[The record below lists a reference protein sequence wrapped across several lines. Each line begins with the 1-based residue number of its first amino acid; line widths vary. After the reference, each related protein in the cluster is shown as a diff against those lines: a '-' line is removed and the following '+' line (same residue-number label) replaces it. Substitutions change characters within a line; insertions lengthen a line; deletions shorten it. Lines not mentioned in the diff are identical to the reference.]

1 MLTFSEGFD
10 LKKYG
15 WAGAPLHD
23 PTVIAWLLRPDL
35 FEGRHCNVTI
45 ETASELTVGM
55 TVTDYWHVTGKVRNV
70 NYLRNGDAE
79 GFYRLLTERLARL
92 P

>member
-1 MLTFSEGFD
+1 MLSFSETFD

-15 WAGAPLHD
+15 WEGAPLHD
-23 PTVIAWLLRPDL
+23 PTVIAYLIDPTL
-35 FEGRHCNVTI
+35 FEGRECNVTI

-55 TVTDYWHVTGKVRNV
+55 TVTDYWHVTDKPRNAT
-70 NYLRNGDAE
+70 YLRNGNAE
-79 GFYRLLTERLARL
+79 GFFKLLTERLARL